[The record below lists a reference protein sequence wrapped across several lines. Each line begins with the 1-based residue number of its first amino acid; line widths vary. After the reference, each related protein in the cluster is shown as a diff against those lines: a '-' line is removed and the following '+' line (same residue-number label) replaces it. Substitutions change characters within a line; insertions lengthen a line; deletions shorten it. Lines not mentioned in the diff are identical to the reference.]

1 MEKTNYFKWML
12 FFSQVVAH
20 LSVIPMIMYGTWYH
34 WVIAFFV
41 YFMTGCFGMTMTF
54 HRLLSHKSWNP
65 PKWYYKFGTLC
76 GIYGLTGSSIGW
88 VAVHR
93 EHHHH
98 TDKEG
103 DPHSPRH
110 HGFFKVQ
117 WLSMFE
123 TPKPKYAI
131 HLIRDKFHMFIHK
144 WYFQLHLAIAGFWLL
159 IDPMLLVAAYL
170 FPAMI
175 LWNAGSFI
183 NTLTHMFGYRNYNT
197 TDDSTNIPVLGILM
211 WGEGWHNNHHAD
223 PNNPSF
229 KRKWWE
235 LDVGGLFIKLL
246 SQDNKESMFRNKN
259 NATGTGEIVK

>member
-12 FFSQVVAH
+12 FFSQVIAH
-20 LSVIPMIMYGTWYH
+20 LSIIPMIMYGTWQH
-34 WVIAFFV
+34 WILAFFV

-65 PKWYYKFGTLC
+65 PKWFYKFGTLC
-76 GIYGLTGSSIGW
+76 GFYGLTGSSIGW

-131 HLIRDKFHMFIHK
+131 HLIRDKFHMFIHR
-144 WYFQLHLAIAGFWLL
+144 WYFQLHLLIAGFWL
-159 IDPMLLVAAYL
+159 IVDPMLLVAAYL

-183 NTLTHMFGYRNYNT
+183 NTLTHMFGYRNFNT

-235 LDVGGLFIKLL
+235 LDVGGFFIKLL
-246 SQDNKESMFRNKN
+246 SQDKIKNEFKHKN